1 MNFLRL
7 FSDFE
12 FGIAKKKSLALLLFL
27 YAIGNVLLPTGR

>member
-12 FGIAKKKSLALLLFL
+12 FGIA
-27 YAIGNVLLPTGR
+27 VLERAPLDSNANDR